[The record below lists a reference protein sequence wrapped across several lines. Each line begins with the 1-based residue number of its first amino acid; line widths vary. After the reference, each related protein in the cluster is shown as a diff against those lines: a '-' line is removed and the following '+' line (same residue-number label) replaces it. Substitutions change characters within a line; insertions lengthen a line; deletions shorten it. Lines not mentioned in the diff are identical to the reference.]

1 MAEAIMPIMVA
12 HVSGEHDIEYTDAF
26 VTQLEAIWGEG
37 FLSPGGAQEVAK
49 IAEHLPVHGA
59 HVLDIGTGA
68 GAPAGLLVSAHG
80 AAHVTTSDIEAPV
93 QAKAQARFEAAGLA
107 DRITPVLV
115 TPGPMPFADAAF
127 DGVFS
132 KDSIVQVEDKSTLFA
147 EAFRVLKPGGWIAL
161 SDWLRAS
168 ENMTPEMHAYCFE
181 GPITFNLVPI
191 AETAAQLRATGFSD
205 VEQVDRSDWF
215 VTQTRR
221 EVEALEHGLEAELAQ
236 IIGAEA
242 AASFAARTRLRH
254 VVTQQGQLRPGHLRA
269 RKPIV

>member
-1 MAEAIMPIMVA
+1 M
-12 HVSGEHDIEYTDAF
+12 SGEHEIEYTDAF
-26 VTQLEAIWGEG
+26 VAQLEAIWGDG
-37 FLSPGGAQEVAK
+37 FLSPGGPEEVAK
-49 IAEHLPVHGA
+49 ITEGLPVDGA

-80 AAHVTTSDIEAPV
+80 AGHVSTIDIEAPV
-93 QAKAQARFEAAGLA
+93 QAKARARFEAAGLA

-115 TPGPMPFADAAF
+115 TPGPMPFADATF

-147 EAFRVLKPGGWIAL
+147 EAFRVLKPGGWVAL
-161 SDWLRAS
+161 SDWLRAD
-168 ENMTPEMHAYCFE
+168 EAMTPEMHAYCFD

-191 AETAAQLRATGFSD
+191 AETAAQLRDIGFVD
-205 VEQVDRSDWF
+205 VEEVDRSAWF
-215 VTQTRR
+215 VEQTRS
-221 EVEALEHGLEAELAQ
+221 EVESLDGGLEAKLAET
-236 IIGAEA
+236 IGVEQ

-269 RKPIV
+269 RKAAV